1 MSGNAHDVGIGV
13 PEVPKGSAHEGDDGS
28 PFQLRSKGVLE
39 EGRIIQ
45 LWLDADG
52 NLVPI
57 R

>member
-1 MSGNAHDVGIGV
+1 MRMHDAVVGV
-13 PEVPKGSAHEGDDGS
+13 LEVPKGSAHEGDYGS
-28 PFQLRSKGVLE
+28 PFQLRSKGALE